1 MNYEQAKEK
10 LAGARQEHVLKYYE
24 ELTEG
29 QKELLLAQIEATD
42 FSMIASLEGGKHE
55 NPRGVITPLEVM
67 QIPQIKERETEF
79 REIGLD
85 AIQKGKWERCFLR
98 GGMGTRFGAR
108 MIPRE
113 CTISDSPKRYIFS
126 SALSKTFWRW

>member
-10 LAGARQEHVLKYYE
+10 LAGAGQEHVLKYYE

-79 REIGLD
+79 REICLD
-85 AIQKGKWERCFLR
+85 AIQKGKV
-98 GGMGTRFGAR
+98 
-108 MIPRE
+108 
-113 CTISDSPKRYIFS
+113 
-126 SALSKTFWRW
+126 